1 MSELSNKIS
10 IITGASSGIG
20 ASIAKSLAAKGA
32 TVILA
37 ARSEDKL
44 KSLVDEITADNGKA
58 DYYVTDVT
66 DLENTKSLVTFTLE
80 QYGQIDHFINN
91 AGLMLFSNWEDV
103 VVDDWQKMININL
116 MGYLNGI
123 ASVLPYFVEK
133 KSGLILNT
141 SSVAGIHVGKSSGV
155 YSATKFFIRGITE
168 SLRKEVGVKY
178 GIRTSM
184 VSPGVIDTGWVD
196 KVNDESGKKVAKEVN
211 NVGIDPK
218 HIGDAVAFT
227 LAQPDEVNIFDLV
240 VHPTAQDW

>member
-1 MSELSNKIS
+1 MSELSKKVT

-20 ASIAKSLAAKGA
+20 KSIAKSVAAKGG

-44 KSLVDEITADNGKA
+44 KDLVDKIIAEGGNADFF
-58 DYYVTDVT
+58 VTDVT
-66 DLENTKSLVTFTLE
+66 DLDNTKSLVAYTLE
-80 QYGQIDHFINN
+80 KYGRIDHFINN

-123 ASVLPYFVEK
+123 ASVLPYFVETK
-133 KSGLILNT
+133 CGLILNT

-184 VSPGVIDTGWVD
+184 ISPGVIDTGWTE
-196 KVNDESGKKVAKEVN
+196 KVNDEAGKKVAMEVN
-211 NVGIDPK
+211 DVGIDPK
-218 HIGDAVAFT
+218 YIGDAVAYA

-240 VHPTAQDW
+240 VHPTLQDW